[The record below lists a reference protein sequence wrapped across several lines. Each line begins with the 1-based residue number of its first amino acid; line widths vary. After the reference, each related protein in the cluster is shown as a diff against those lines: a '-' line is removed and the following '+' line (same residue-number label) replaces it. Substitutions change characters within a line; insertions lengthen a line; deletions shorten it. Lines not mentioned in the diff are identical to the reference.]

1 MENKHH
7 WYDGLFYDKLIA
19 PNQDRMFRKIKDLIE
34 PDSEVLDI
42 GCGTGR
48 LEFFLSDKCKKIT
61 GIDLSEK
68 NIVQAEKK
76 LKKNN
81 RDNIYF
87 KHIGFNN
94 FIKKDSVKFDYV
106 ITTYVIHELP
116 YYERILLLKGVS
128 EISKKIIVGDYL
140 VPSPKGMWKILN
152 EVVEFA
158 AGKDHYNNFK
168 SFIKH
173 NGIAGLLNESGLRI
187 HKEIKNE
194 PSTSHIAV
202 LTKSDS

>member
-19 PNQDRMFRKIKDLIE
+19 PNQDRMFRKIKELVE
-34 PDSEVLDI
+34 PDSEILDV

-68 NIVQAEKK
+68 NINIAEKK
-76 LKKNN
+76 LKKSN

-87 KHIGFNN
+87 KHKGFDN
-94 FIKKDSVKFDYV
+94 FIKNNSLNFDYV
-106 ITTYVIHELP
+106 IVTYVIHELP
-116 YYERILLLKGVS
+116 YKERLSLLRGIS
-128 EISKKIIVGDYL
+128 GISKKIIVGDYL
-140 VPSPKGMWKILN
+140 VPSPKGLWNALN

-168 SFIKH
+168 SFVKH
-173 NGIAGLLNESGLRI
+173 NGITGLLNESGLRI
-187 HKEIKNE
+187 QQEIKNS

-202 LTKSDS
+202 LTRSDS